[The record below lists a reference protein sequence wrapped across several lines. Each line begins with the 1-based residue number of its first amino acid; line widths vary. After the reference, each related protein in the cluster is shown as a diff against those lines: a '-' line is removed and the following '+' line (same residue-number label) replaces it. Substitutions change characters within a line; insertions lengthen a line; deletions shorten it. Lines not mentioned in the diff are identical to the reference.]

1 MAHTKCILIGVAVIV
16 AAVLLASYYLD
27 EPIEE
32 VLPNQ
37 IEKVFQSTAE
47 AIYTPEPTNYSDQ
60 VLERQLAINEQLK
73 DRQETLEEQQAY
85 NCTRHTGL
93 DYC

>member
-47 AIYTPEPTNYSDQ
+47 AI
-60 VLERQLAINEQLK
+60 
-73 DRQETLEEQQAY
+73 
-85 NCTRHTGL
+85 
-93 DYC
+93 